1 MARHLKTGPV
11 SRSKYASK
19 TFWIDTGDRALAT
32 FAQTGL
38 SAGLLETA
46 GILGVDWKGLVSLAT
61 GTALASVLSSIAL
74 RGKPSEEYPGD
85 RENDPTGPLT
95 DPGD

>member
-19 TFWIDTGDRALAT
+19 TFWIDAGDRAIAS
-32 FAQTGL
+32 FAQAGL
-38 SAGLLETA
+38 SAGLLETS
-46 GILGVDWKGLVSLAT
+46 GILGVDWTGMLSLAT
-61 GTALASVLSSIAL
+61 GTALASVLSSIAF

-85 RENDPTGPLT
+85 REDDPTGALT